1 MAIRA
6 VIFDMGGVLLR
17 TEDKGPRERMAA
29 RMGLTYETLSRH
41 IFDSETAL
49 LATVGKVTS
58 QDHWKAVQAALRL
71 QDEELLR
78 LKDEFWEGDRLDLTL
93 IDYIRSLRSRYK
105 TGLLSNAWDELR
117 LLLQT
122 RYKIMDAFDDVVI
135 SAEVG
140 AAKPDHRIYEIALGR
155 LKVKPEETVFVDDFL
170 ENIESARQLGM
181 HTVHFRSSVQA
192 KAELEALL
200 DAIRAG

>member
-122 RYKIMDAFDDVVI
+122 R
-135 SAEVG
+135 
-140 AAKPDHRIYEIALGR
+140 
-155 LKVKPEETVFVDDFL
+155 
-170 ENIESARQLGM
+170 
-181 HTVHFRSSVQA
+181 
-192 KAELEALL
+192 
-200 DAIRAG
+200 